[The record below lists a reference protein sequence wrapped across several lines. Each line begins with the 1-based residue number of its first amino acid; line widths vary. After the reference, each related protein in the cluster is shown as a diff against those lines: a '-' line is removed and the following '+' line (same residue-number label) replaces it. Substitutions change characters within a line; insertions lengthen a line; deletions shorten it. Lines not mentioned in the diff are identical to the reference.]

1 MEDTKTGKKLMKD
14 LKCVILVPKFTSKEI
29 QNTDKK
35 PVDLQVS
42 FVYLIQANYLEKKT
56 CLL

>member
-1 MEDTKTGKKLMKD
+1 MKD